1 MVNYIVQD
9 RTTGEVVHAYGADQ
23 PSHIDVYPFDTFNH
37 IPQPVVISP
46 VVRRVSKLEFV
57 ARLGDAEF
65 TALLGLARES
75 VEVEKFVKMIDWATP
90 DADGTSIDL
99 DDPRVQAVSGL
110 EPVLIA
116 LGKTQPGWAARVLA

>member
-1 MVNYIVQD
+1 MNYVVQD
-9 RTTGEVVHAYGADQ
+9 RATGEVVDSYTADH
-23 PSHIDVYPFDTFNH
+23 PSHEGTYPYATYNH
-37 IPQPVVISP
+37 IPQPEVIAP

-57 ARLGDAEF
+57 ARLGDDEF

-75 VEVEKFVKMIDWATP
+75 VDVEKFVKMIDWATP

-110 EPVLIA
+110 EPTLVA
-116 LGKTQPGWAARVLA
+116 LGKTQLGWAARVLA

>member
-1 MVNYIVQD
+1 MPNYAVQN
-9 RTTGEVVHAYGADQ
+9 RAAGQVVDSYTADL
-23 PSHIDVYPFDTFNH
+23 PSHEDTYPYDTYNH
-37 IPQPVVISP
+37 IPQPEVIAP

-57 ARLGDAEF
+57 ARLGDDEF

-75 VEVEKFVKMIDWATP
+75 VDVEKFVKMIDWATP
-90 DADGTSIDL
+90 EADGTSIDL

>member
-1 MVNYIVQD
+1 MPNYAVQN
-9 RTTGEVVHAYGADQ
+9 RATGQVVDSYTADL
-23 PSHIDVYPFDTFNH
+23 PSHENIYPYDTYNH
-37 IPQPVVISP
+37 IPKPEVVAP
-46 VVRRVSKLEFV
+46 AVRRVSKLEFV
-57 ARLGDAEF
+57 ARLGDDEF

-75 VEVEKFVKMIDWATP
+75 VDVEKFVKMIDWATP
-90 DADGTSIDL
+90 EADGTSIDL

>member
-1 MVNYIVQD
+1 MPNYVVQD
-9 RTTGEVVHAYGADQ
+9 RATGEVVYAYTADL
-23 PSHIDVYPFDTFNH
+23 PSHENIYPYDTYNH
-37 IPQPVVISP
+37 IPKPEVVAP

-57 ARLGDAEF
+57 ARLGDDEF

-75 VEVEKFVKMIDWATP
+75 VDVEKFVKMIDWATP
-90 DADGTSIDL
+90 EADGTSIDL